1 MSEFVL
7 EISTSLFN
15 TGLELRV
22 PLSDGTINDRLVQLV
37 PRFNIALMQL
47 NDISNFLLYT
57 LSCITL
63 YQDCLSH
70 RVSEMNSAV
79 SSASISIVSRAHVA
93 AASSVAGAL
102 SCWNM

>member
-37 PRFNIALMQL
+37 ARFNIALMQL
-47 NDISNFLLYT
+47 NDISNFLPIGLYSLLHYT
-57 LSCITL
+57 LSG
-63 YQDCLSH
+63 LS
-70 RVSEMNSAV
+70 EP
-79 SSASISIVSRAHVA
+79 
-93 AASSVAGAL
+93 
-102 SCWNM
+102 